1 LGEVGDQGTAVPAVT
16 EGEIVDGA
24 AAGGDVRVGVGGVE
38 VGTAVD
44 VTGAV
49 VVGTPRA
56 AVVGVALR
64 GLLVRTTGAA
74 VGR

>member
-1 LGEVGDQGTAVPAVT
+1 MSPTSVLGDVGDQGTAVPAVT
-16 EGEIVDGA
+16 EGEIVDGE
-24 AAGGDVRVGVGGVE
+24 AGGGD

-44 VTGAV
+44 VAGAV
-49 VVGTPRA
+49 VVGTACA
-56 AVVGVALR
+56 AVVCVALR